1 VNATRDPIVVNLDD
15 DTELRVRLCLSP
27 HCTTLASLVEAMGD
41 GGWGGPDSGWR
52 RLIEQRGPALD
63 LADLAP
69 YTCRDGF
76 PGFLTS
82 GLRNPAPAFSD
93 QVDEV
98 RSVPLDKVRR
108 DVLEMFPGHVPAA
121 FQPFLDS
128 PRAALDRLCRALL
141 MYWDRVVRP
150 SWPKIERFL
159 DREILKQGYALAT
172 RDARTALNGVHPA
185 IKVDGA
191 ELRLLVGH
199 EHDATALNGRGLM
212 LTPLLSAQGGILA
225 DLHGSEH
232 VKIGYAAPGAE
243 EFWCGSTREVDGLGK
258 LLGPSRARVLLELR
272 RKVTTTALSNE
283 LFLAPATVSA
293 YLTELSSLGLV
304 DRTRNGRW
312 VHYALNTK
320 GEALVAL
327 FDE

>member
-1 VNATRDPIVVNLDD
+1 MIK
-15 DTELRVRLCLSP
+15 
-27 HCTTLASLVEAMGD
+27 
-41 GGWGGPDSGWR
+41 
-52 RLIEQRGPALD
+52 QRGGTLD
-63 LADLAP
+63 LSGLAP
-69 YTCRDGF
+69 YTCREGF

-82 GLRNPAPAFSD
+82 SLRNPAPAFCD

-98 RSVPLDKVRR
+98 RSVPPGKVRR
-108 DVLEMFPGHVPAA
+108 DVRAMFPIHVPAA
-121 FQPFLDS
+121 YEPFIEN
-128 PRAALDRLCRALL
+128 PRGALDRLCTSLL
-141 MYWDRVVRP
+141 AYWDRVVRP
-150 SWPKIERFL
+150 SWPKVERFL

-185 IKVDGA
+185 ITVDDA

-199 EHDATALNGRGLM
+199 EHEATALQGRGLM
-212 LTPLLSAQGGILA
+212 LTPLLSGQGGILA

-243 EFWCGSTREVDGLGK
+243 EFWSGSTDEVDGLGK
-258 LLGPSRARVLLELR
+258 LLGSSRAKVLLELR

-293 YLTELSSLGLV
+293 YLTEFSSLGLV

-312 VHYALNTK
+312 VHYSLNTK

-327 FDE
+327 FQE